1 MLSFLQNH
9 LALQRPLVHVQLKAV
24 IFSQNSHL
32 PQKTLSHSSP
42 PEFFFFHMNTCTRI
56 PTKHAHITMNHTCVP
71 QTHSHSTTALAFKY
85 IILAITHNALIL
97 SQNTRILTKHSHKT
111 FSCSIKASRVHTKC
125 SRIHTKRSLFVT
137 FTQSSHTKNTL
148 AFAKM
153 HSHSH

>member
-32 PQKTLSHSSP
+32 PQKTLPHSSP
-42 PEFFFFHMNTCTRI
+42 PEFFFSHEHM
-56 PTKHAHITMNHTCVP
+56 
-71 QTHSHSTTALAFKY
+71 HSHPNKTCSHHHEPYLRSTNALAFQY